1 MAFVFDLFF
10 WLLVGFVALAAVI
23 LLSLYIR
30 GAFQWQPLVRIERSL
45 APQDP
50 RFLTVVK
57 SLTRSQETTGH
68 FIGFWHSADGSA
80 DDIQKARL
88 SAIQSARCSI
98 QFETFMMTPGRRA
111 NDFAAAIAQKAAEG
125 VSVQMLVDQW
135 GTRSL
140 SERYWQKLRAAG
152 VQIVFFNSFDWRAP
166 ANYAGRTHRKLLL
179 IDSNLALTGGAGISD
194 LWDGTEKSDDTQP
207 WLDIEAAV
215 TGNVV
220 NVLSAIFQSHW
231 QGHRLHQSKASAID
245 MGVVYPDLSR
255 PARPNSSAL
264 TAADTTFDF
273 DRDAVF
279 DRTEKAR
286 TEKART
292 ERTRTEK
299 AETERAAHKTAILV
313 TPGTRPSYR
322 DSSLEML
329 KQTLIACAR
338 QRLWLSSPYFL
349 PNRSS
354 RHLLIAAQQSGVDVR
369 ILTTS
374 DRSDKKPVYYASYE
388 MYGPLLK
395 AGIKIFEYQPSMLH
409 AKMLIVDDD
418 WVNTGSANFDYRSF
432 LHNDE
437 LDLMTSDQTLIKKVE
452 AVFKAGF
459 EQSDQIG
466 LRQWQR
472 RSWLKHRILGNIVRL
487 VQWQL

>member
-10 WLLVGFVALAAVI
+10 WLLVGFIAFITII
-23 LLSLYIR
+23 LLGLYIR
-30 GAFQWQPLVRIERSL
+30 GAFRWRPLFKVERSL

-50 RFLTVVK
+50 RFLTVIK
-57 SLTRSQETTGH
+57 SLTGSHETTGH
-68 FIGFWHSADGSA
+68 FVGFWHSADGSA
-80 DDIQKARL
+80 DDIQQARL
-88 SAIQSARCSI
+88 NAIKSAQRSI

-111 NDFAAAIAQKAAEG
+111 NDFADAIAQKAIEG
-125 VSVQMLVDQW
+125 VSIQMLVDQW

-140 SERYWQKLRAAG
+140 CDDYWRQLKAVG
-152 VQIVFFNSFDWRAP
+152 VQVVFFNPFDWRAP
-166 ANYAGRTHRKLLL
+166 ANYAGRTHRKLLI

-194 LWDGTEKSDDTQP
+194 LWDGTEKSDDAQP
-207 WLDIEAAV
+207 WLDIEVAV
-215 TGNVV
+215 TGESV
-220 NVLSAIFQSHW
+220 NVLSAIFQNHW
-231 QGHRLHQSKASAID
+231 QGHRLPQSKASAID
-245 MGVVYPDLSR
+245 MGAIYPDS
-255 PARPNSSAL
+255 
-264 TAADTTFDF
+264 
-273 DRDAVF
+273 DRDTVSKSSPS
-279 DRTEKAR
+279 KAAYS
-286 TEKART
+286 TDHSPETAQNKA
-292 ERTRTEK
+292 
-299 AETERAAHKTAILV
+299 AILV
-313 TPGTRPSYR
+313 TPSTRPSYR
-322 DSSLEML
+322 DSSLATL

-338 QRLWLSSPYFL
+338 QRIWLSSPYFL

-354 RHLLIAAQQSGVDVR
+354 RHLLITAQQSGVDVR

-388 MYGPLLK
+388 VYGSLLQ

-437 LDLMTSDQTLIKKVE
+437 LDLMTCDPTSIKKVE
-452 AVFKAGF
+452 AVFKLGF
-459 EQSDQIG
+459 ERSEQIG

-472 RSWLKHRILGNIVRL
+472 RSWLKHRILGNAVRL